1 MTGFKLRM
9 SGVGSARFTTAQELT
24 NRQLSFSTT
33 ILTKIIVGFSATQ
46 TRIVEEEGKHA
57 DHLTIKMAPNQS
69 RIVASIVK

>member
-1 MTGFKLRM
+1 MLE
-9 SGVGSARFTTAQELT
+9 APALPAAPAQELT

-46 TRIVEEEGKHA
+46 TRIVEEEGRHA